1 MSLRDDSLY
10 HHILDQCPLHQLVHE
25 ASDQICLVLEE
36 SRGYVENLIIKFKEK
51 VLFKH
56 KITILKGLSYTIDEQ
71 IRYASHL
78 YGIIKKLLLDN
89 LGSFR
94 IYYISL
100 RWAWR
105 KREIYEICHWELW
118 YINTEE

>member
-25 ASDQICLVLEE
+25 ASEQICLVLEE

-56 KITILKGLSYTIDEQ
+56 YITIFKAQITPLMNKFVMLALFMELSRNCYQTI
-71 IRYASHL
+71 
-78 YGIIKKLLLDN
+78 
-89 LGSFR
+89 
-94 IYYISL
+94 
-100 RWAWR
+100 
-105 KREIYEICHWELW
+105 
-118 YINTEE
+118 